1 MREEKIHKVP
11 ITELLPI
18 TCSFSLP
25 LREVSGSTQGCVSWK
40 EHLKSGPPQL
50 IERGGTYEGRFPSS
64 YLWGQRKSGSK
75 GPTSGCHPHRP
86 GNCLGSLHNC
96 RKSAPPLHSWGK
108 QRLIQGHCNSLDS
121 PSFRRKLELVK

>member
-50 IERGGTYEGRFPSS
+50 IEREEVHMRADFPALTYGDRGN
-64 YLWGQRKSGSK
+64 LGVKVQ
-75 GPTSGCHPHRP
+75 HPVAIHIDQVIASALFIIAEKVHRL
-86 GNCLGSLHNC
+86 CILGES
-96 RKSAPPLHSWGK
+96 R
-108 QRLIQGHCNSLDS
+108 D
-121 PSFRRKLELVK
+121 